1 MQLERKKETTS
12 NNNNNNFSDVP
23 ESFNWGTVK
32 ANILAP
38 LLNSYEEI
46 VDEKNAIIKDIESE
60 LKTFGSRLEEVLKEN
75 ERLSEELS
83 KIDMHGSRWETE
95 RMRLQSQFDVCRK
108 RADLQTKRADIL
120 QEKLVEVAQC
130 YEQRIQAQT
139 LDLERLKESSGRIRE
154 ELAGYKGNPNT
165 VKSNEIVVESL
176 KECKRWVQVDRSE
189 NTGI

>member
-1 MQLERKKETTS
+1 MQLERKREPTNS
-12 NNNNNNFSDVP
+12 NSINNTFSDVP

-46 VDEKNAIIKDIESE
+46 VDEKNAIIKDIEGE
-60 LKTFGSRLEEVLKEN
+60 LKSFSNRLEEVLGEN
-75 ERLSEELS
+75 ERLADELN
-83 KIDMHGSRWETE
+83 KRDLNGNKWETE

-154 ELAGYKGNPNT
+154 ELAVYKGHPNT

-176 KECKRWVQVDRSE
+176 KECKR
-189 NTGI
+189 

>member
-1 MQLERKKETTS
+1 MERKREPSAGGSS
-12 NNNNNNFSDVP
+12 NSHNFSDIP
-23 ESFNWGTVK
+23 ETFNWGTVK

-46 VDEKNAIIKDIESE
+46 VDEKNAIIRDIEGE
-60 LKTFGSRLEEVLKEN
+60 LKDFGDRLEEVLREN
-75 ERLSEELS
+75 ERLAEELH
-83 KIDMHGSRWETE
+83 KRDAGGNKWETE
-95 RMRLQSQFDVCRK
+95 KLRLQSQFDVCRK

-139 LDLERLKESSGRIRE
+139 LDLERLKESTGRIRE
-154 ELAGYKGNPNT
+154 ELAGYKGHPNT

-176 KECKRWVQVDRSE
+176 RECKR
-189 NTGI
+189 